1 MLKITVTYKKNGNK
15 IADKAINAGYVD
27 GKFAYTPYRNPS
39 PMVVVPVMIP
49 VENIESVVV
58 EEVAR

>member
-1 MLKITVTYKKNGNK
+1 MLKITITYKKNGNM
-15 IADKAINAGYVD
+15 ITEKAINAGYCD
-27 GKFAYTPYRNPS
+27 GKFCYTPYMNPS

-49 VENIESVVV
+49 VENIESVIV